1 MCCSNLVCIEV
12 TYKCCETD
20 QGLNMQFLI
29 SSKFQDDIDAVDSLQ
44 ILRSSYTKGLFLKEM
59 TIFVNHPV
67 MLLQEVFSS

>member
-29 SSKFQDDIDAVDSLQ
+29 SSKLQDDTDAVDSLQ
-44 ILRSSYTKGLFLKEM
+44 ILRSSYTKGLILKEM